1 MHHSIDITKLA
12 AAAAH
17 PLSTSTF
24 DHVLNRLQNLT
35 LPEAGLQKHQLD
47 GEALFAAYPKAEERT
62 VIDTFAP
69 RRTAHD
75 RSPTSSQSSS
85 DAEYSS
91 SSNYSASQPASP
103 TAAAHEAFYATRSRV
118 VRLFNL
124 PPMAEAFLSRVF
136 LPQNQAEHR
145 AHIPIPATLWE
156 LRDEVVAG
164 RRASSVW
171 AVFRTHEEACAALA
185 LSGRAMSVATALESD
200 LEPFHKLHRVL
211 LTTAPTPTLPP
222 PRHLALDL
230 PPPSPSRSRMPELTV
245 APPMGDYTLSSN
257 PPNPKTSFRLGD
269 WICPSPNCAA
279 HNFGRN
285 LACIG
290 CGCPRSAVNGA
301 NAGAHTH
308 NHQHQHQHAL
318 NPVGG
323 GASVGQGARGIPSPR
338 FTNNAT
344 GNGVNGVNGISGNNS
359 VSGGVTTYYSSGPT
373 PAAAQTFQARPQQT
387 QQNHPQLE
395 QHERLSPHQQ
405 QHNQQHQQFNAVFTQ
420 TQSST
425 PTAQHNLQTFRP
437 SSSST
442 SSSPPISI
450 HAPHTQPAAPV
461 KAAAASASSSSAH
474 PLLTPSGRAFAV
486 GGKVQNISSDPL
498 SPCVMYWPDNEPFPE
513 QGQIRPSCM
522 AGIAPP
528 ILNTGNRGPIS
539 HQPGD
544 WICQKCN
551 YLNWRRRKVCQT
563 CLPYAEGNGDS
574 ISAAVQA
581 ERIALLT
588 SVLSQTS
595 LTGGSTLDVPASVHR
610 HGSSPAHGQRS
621 HSLTPPQS
629 RRPFIDLPSAVP
641 GPHASHAQSQ
651 VQHAQGSSLQVPHSG
666 SHLGPSLHRSVH
678 RSQSHLALGQQ
689 YHGAARRSRVSSS
702 NNCISSSF
710 STNASSSSSSSS
722 SSRSHRIRRR
732 ALYTRRRATASRR
745 RSFRRGPMRGGCSS
759 SSSRV
764 TSSSNRVSSSSRVT
778 SSSNRVS
785 SSSSS
790 T

>member
-118 VRLFNL
+118 VR
-124 PPMAEAFLSRVF
+124 
-136 LPQNQAEHR
+136 QAEHR

-211 LTTAPTPTLPP
+211 LTTVYFASVTYPHSAHSHPQAPTPTLPP

-245 APPMGDYTLSSN
+245 APPMGEYTLSSN

-301 NAGAHTH
+301 NTGAHTH
-308 NHQHQHQHAL
+308 NHQHQHAL
-318 NPVGG
+318 NP
-323 GASVGQGARGIPSPR
+323 Q
-338 FTNNAT
+338 
-344 GNGVNGVNGISGNNS
+344 
-359 VSGGVTTYYSSGPT
+359 Y
-373 PAAAQTFQARPQQT
+373 
-387 QQNHPQLE
+387 
-395 QHERLSPHQQ
+395 
-405 QHNQQHQQFNAVFTQ
+405 NAVFTQ

-425 PTAQHNLQTFRP
+425 PTAHNLQNFRS

-461 KAAAASASSSSAH
+461 KATAASASSSSAH

-539 HQPGD
+539 HVSFFFACMLTTPKMAHSNRATGSARSATTSTGVGG
-544 WICQKCN
+544 KCA
-551 YLNWRRRKVCQT
+551 RRAYRVRVSPF
-563 CLPYAEGNGDS
+563 LPSIWALEIVMLILISSSLLSSYAEGNGDS

-595 LTGGSTLDVPASVHR
+595 LNGGSTLDVPTSVHR
-610 HGSSPAHGQRS
+610 HGASPAHGQRS

-651 VQHAQGSSLQVPHSG
+651 VHSQGSSLQQIASYTASSPIYQTSGHRQPSPIFSTGPDAGRMQQQQQTHPPIQAPAPLLPSFLQDMVQSPALSPTSTTTSSAELSSIEEYDEQLLASPPAGAPQGMFGGGPRARGDSG
-666 SHLGPSLHRSVH
+666 STTSDAVGGASPLANIWRLDGEESKSLSAFPLPNHQELVGAQGRVVGRGDGPK
-678 RSQSHLALGQQ
+678 
-689 YHGAARRSRVSSS
+689 
-702 NNCISSSF
+702 
-710 STNASSSSSSSS
+710 
-722 SSRSHRIRRR
+722 IR
-732 ALYTRRRATASRR
+732 A
-745 RSFRRGPMRGGCSS
+745 
-759 SSSRV
+759 
-764 TSSSNRVSSSSRVT
+764 
-778 SSSNRVS
+778 
-785 SSSSS
+785 
-790 T
+790 